1 MTREEV
7 KEDIIKLNNTHL
19 LCILPTGYGKT
30 KIALEYT
37 AKYNPVKIL
46 IVIPY
51 NTLIKNWEDE
61 IKKWNFNF
69 TPVYST
75 YRSIDK
81 HLDVDWDVVIFD
93 ECHHITERVAEIVHY
108 LNTKRSVM
116 LSATVSKEVL
126 FRIKDIYSDLKEYK
140 VKMREAIDNKVLPDP
155 TIILLKLQLSDSKM
169 TSFTIHPKAKGPLV
183 QGNLKNYFKYNTL
196 YKNNPVQ
203 INCTQKKY
211 IEWLDNQIYYYKFK
225 FFKDKQEYIKNKW
238 LQLCNQ
244 RLKALS
250 TFKEE
255 LIKEQLETTLNS
267 YRTLTFCSSIKQ
279 TEFISKNCLHSNHD
293 KEKND
298 EILKKFNSKKINHIT
313 SCAMLDE
320 GQNLVD
326 CQLGIYVNI
335 SASDRLIIQR
345 LGRLLRH
352 ENPYIYIPYFEGT
365 RETEIVSKMLENYN
379 KNKILNYELFELQ
392 KSLKGNSITRE

>member
-1 MTREEV
+1 M
-7 KEDIIKLNNTHL
+7 
-19 LCILPTGYGKT
+19 
-30 KIALEYT
+30 
-37 AKYNPVKIL
+37 
-46 IVIPY
+46 
-51 NTLIKNWEDE
+51 
-61 IKKWNFNF
+61 
-69 TPVYST
+69 
-75 YRSIDK
+75 
-81 HLDVDWDVVIFD
+81 
-93 ECHHITERVAEIVHY
+93 
-108 LNTKRSVM
+108 
-116 LSATVSKEVL
+116 
-126 FRIKDIYSDLKEYK
+126 
-140 VKMREAIDNKVLPDP
+140 
-155 TIILLKLQLSDSKM
+155 
-169 TSFTIHPKAKGPLV
+169 
-183 QGNLKNYFKYNTL
+183 
-196 YKNNPVQ
+196 
-203 INCTQKKY
+203 
-211 IEWLDNQIYYYKFK
+211 
-225 FFKDKQEYIKNKW
+225 
-238 LQLCNQ
+238 CNQ